1 MDKLSAMK
9 AFVRVVEAGTFTRA
23 ADSIGLPKAQVS
35 RLVQSLEQSLRTQL
49 LNRNTRRVIAT
60 PDGAAYYECAVRLLD
75 EMEEVESR
83 MSHAALHPSGKLRI
97 DVPSEI
103 ANAILLPAMGYFCAR
118 YPDIQID
125 MGVSDRPVDLLSE
138 NVDCALRVGQVTDP
152 SLVARRVGDIRRLLC
167 ASPAYL
173 ERLGVPQS
181 PSDLENGRHCVISL
195 FPKGSLRFEY
205 VLRRGDERRDLVATS
220 TIALD
225 DGCARLSAALAGLG
239 VTVTSMFLA
248 APHLAAGTLQLVLPE
263 WHVGAVPLYVVY
275 PPKNRRVSAKVRV
288 FIDWVAELL
297 SRTLTDP
304 PCARGV
310 HWSPTLARETCSQGK
325 DASSMVGAEDP

>member
-35 RLVQSLEQSLRTQL
+35 RLVQSLEQTLRTQL

-103 ANAILLPAMGYFCAR
+103 ANAILLPAMGDFCAR

-125 MGVSDRPVDLLSE
+125 MRVSDRPVDLLSE
-138 NVDCALRVGQVTDP
+138 NVDCALRIGQVHGP
-152 SLVARRVGDIRRLLC
+152 LSVARQVGDIRRILC

-173 ERLGVPQS
+173 KRLGIPQS
-181 PSDLENGRHCVISL
+181 P
-195 FPKGSLRFEY
+195 
-205 VLRRGDERRDLVATS
+205 
-220 TIALD
+220 
-225 DGCARLSAALAGLG
+225 
-239 VTVTSMFLA
+239 
-248 APHLAAGTLQLVLPE
+248 
-263 WHVGAVPLYVVY
+263 
-275 PPKNRRVSAKVRV
+275 
-288 FIDWVAELL
+288 
-297 SRTLTDP
+297 
-304 PCARGV
+304 
-310 HWSPTLARETCSQGK
+310 
-325 DASSMVGAEDP
+325 